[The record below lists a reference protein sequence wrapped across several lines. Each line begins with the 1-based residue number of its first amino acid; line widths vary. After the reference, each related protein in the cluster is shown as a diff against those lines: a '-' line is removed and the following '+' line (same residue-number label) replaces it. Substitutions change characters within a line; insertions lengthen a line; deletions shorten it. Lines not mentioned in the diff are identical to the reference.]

1 MPSSPLLTNPT
12 LRALVA
18 IALFTYTAQNMLN
31 VSIAP
36 LARALHLPEWIVGAA
51 VSLAAAAVTAL
62 SQFWGRR
69 SIAWGRRRGTT
80 ISCISMAPAALASSM
95 SAVTETAGAG
105 SSPPRSWTRNPIVI

>member
-36 LARALHLPEWIVGAA
+36 LSRALDLPEWIVGAA

-62 SQFWGRR
+62 SQFWGAVR
-69 SIAWGRRRGTT
+69 SRGD
-80 ISCISMAPAALASSM
+80 AGASSCWHC
-95 SAVTETAGAG
+95 S
-105 SSPPRSWTRNPIVI
+105 